1 MGHNVG
7 KAADIA
13 TQKGM
18 ATKKTEERS
27 VDKVIADI
35 RSNRASK
42 LHVPA
47 TDVDVLLA
55 DYDKTLAEIKHAN
68 KVISEYHQRNDAETE
83 KVALEAK
90 QEHDVIMREIT
101 GH

>member
-18 ATKKTEERS
+18 ASKKTEERS
-27 VDKVIADI
+27 TDKVILDI
-35 RSNRASK
+35 RANRAAK
-42 LHVPA
+42 LHISA
-47 TDVDVLLA
+47 TDMDVLLA
-55 DYDKTLAEIKHAN
+55 EYDKALTEIIALNAEVKTLTALK
-68 KVISEYHQRNDAETE
+68 SGDAGQ
-83 KVALEAK
+83 